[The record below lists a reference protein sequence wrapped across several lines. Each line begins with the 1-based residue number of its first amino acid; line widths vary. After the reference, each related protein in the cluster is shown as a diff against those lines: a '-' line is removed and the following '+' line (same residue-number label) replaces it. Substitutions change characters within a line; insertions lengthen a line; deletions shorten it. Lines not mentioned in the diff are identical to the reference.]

1 MHPARNDED
10 LVAFFSEREVSS
22 AFNWLRERI
31 VSVHTDDRESHYGA
45 VD

>member
-1 MHPARNDED
+1 MHPARDDED